1 MRDDKFKGARDRYG
15 AIKSEASWLAEML
28 DALRGTHGSYI
39 SNRDGF
45 VSMAVSIYDIEAIG
59 EEIIKNRLV
68 LYQARFSAG
77 KSGAKGAERQ
87 RKIKFHLAMLSPNH
101 SVIHTKTIETPHGI
115 IRRWIEEGKSPLSL
129 LETREPKAKAF

>member
-1 MRDDKFKGARDRYG
+1 MRDDKFKGTRDGYG
-15 AIKSEASWLAEML
+15 AIASESAWLSEML
-28 DALRGTHGSYI
+28 AALRGTHGSYI

-45 VSMAVSIYDIEAIG
+45 VSMGISIYDIEGQAG
-59 EEIIKNRLV
+59 DLVKDFLV

-87 RKIKFHLAMLSPNH
+87 RKIKFHLAILSPDH
-101 SVIHTKTIETPHGI
+101 RVLKTKTIETPHGI

-129 LETREPKAKAF
+129 LETREPQAKTF

>member
-1 MRDDKFKGARDRYG
+1 MRDDKFKDIRDRYG
-15 AIKSEASWLAEML
+15 AIASEAPWLSMML
-28 DALRGTHGSYI
+28 SALRANHGTYV

-45 VSMAVSIYDIEAIG
+45 VSMAVSIYDTEAADKQICPDY
-59 EEIIKNRLV
+59 LV

-87 RKIKFHLAMLSPNH
+87 RKIKFHLALISGDR
-101 SVIHTKTIETPHGI
+101 VVKTKTIETPHGV

-129 LETREPKAKAF
+129 LETREPKAKSF